1 MATGKKITLVIKNK
15 NSENISNKKFMIKY
29 LFNLKFTKK
38 YFILK

>member
-29 LFNLKFTKK
+29 LFNLKFKK
-38 YFILK
+38 NYFIFN